1 MKSLLDYIQKNM
13 DFPKELKYS
22 KTHEYLK
29 ITQGNQAIV
38 GITSYASSELGD
50 VVFVELPEVG
60 KSYKT
65 GEKFG
70 VIESVKS
77 VSDLYMP
84 ASGKVTEVNKDL
96 NDHPEYVN
104 QDTYGKGWM
113 VKIELTED
121 LSKNKELISSDEYSK
136 FVLASAH

>member
-1 MKSLLDYIQKNM
+1 M

-22 KTHEYLK
+22 KSHEYLK
-29 ITQGNQAIV
+29 VLPDNKAVI
-38 GITSYASSELGD
+38 GITSYASGELGD

-60 KSYKT
+60 KSYKS

-77 VSDLYMP
+77 VSDLYIP
-84 ASGKVTEVNKDL
+84 NSGKVIEINKDL
-96 NDHPEYVN
+96 NDHPEYIN

-113 VKIELTED
+113 LKIELTSDPNQNKD
-121 LSKNKELISSDEYSK
+121 LVSADEYAK
-136 FVLASAH
+136 FVLAETH

>member
-1 MKSLLDYIQKNM
+1 M

-29 ITQGNQAIV
+29 ILSGNQAII

-50 VVFVELPEVG
+50 VVFIELPDVG
-60 KSYKT
+60 KTFKS

-77 VSDLYMP
+77 VSDLYLP
-84 ASGKVTEVNKDL
+84 NSGKVIEVNKDL
-96 NDHPEYVN
+96 NDHPEYIN
-104 QDTYGKGWM
+104 QDTYQKGWM
-113 VKIELTED
+113 LKIELTSD
-121 LSKNKELISSDEYSK
+121 VNQNKDLISADEYSK

>member
-1 MKSLLDYIQKNM
+1 MN
-13 DFPKELKYS
+13 FPKELKYS

-29 ITQGNQAIV
+29 VLPNKMGVV

-50 VVFVELPEVG
+50 VVFVELPEIG
-60 KSYKT
+60 KVFKT

-77 VSDLYMP
+77 VSELYLP
-84 ASGKVTEVNKDL
+84 NGGKIIEVNKDL

-104 QDTYGKGWM
+104 KDTYGNGWM

-121 LSKNKELISSDEYSK
+121 SSKNKELISADEYAK
-136 FVLASAH
+136 FVLAGTH

>member
-1 MKSLLDYIQKNM
+1 M
-13 DFPKELKYS
+13 DFPKELKYL

-29 ITQGNQAIV
+29 ILGNNQAIV

-50 VVFVELPEVG
+50 VVFVELPEIG
-60 KSYKT
+60 QTFKT

-77 VSDLYMP
+77 VSDLYLP
-84 ASGKVTEVNKDL
+84 NDGKVIEINKEL

-104 QDTYGKGWM
+104 EDTYWKGWM
-113 VKIELTED
+113 VKIELT
-121 LSKNKELISSDEYSK
+121 SNPNQNQELISADEYSK
-136 FVLASAH
+136 FVLAEAH

>member
-1 MKSLLDYIQKNM
+1 MN
-13 DFPKELKYS
+13 FPKELKYS

-29 ITQGNQAIV
+29 VLPANQAIV

-60 KSYKT
+60 KSFKS

-77 VSDLYMP
+77 VSDLYLP
-84 ASGKVTEVNKDL
+84 SSGKIIEVNKAL
-96 NDHPEYVN
+96 NDHPEYIN
-104 QDTYGKGWM
+104 QDTYNKGWM
-113 VKIELTED
+113 VKIELTSD
-121 LSKNKELISSDEYSK
+121 PNQNKELISSQEYSK
-136 FVLASAH
+136 FVLAEAH

>member
-1 MKSLLDYIQKNM
+1 M
-13 DFPKELKYS
+13 DFPKELKYT

-29 ITQGNQAIV
+29 LLENNLAIV

-60 KSYKT
+60 KSFKS

-77 VSDLYMP
+77 VSDLYLP
-84 ASGKVTEVNKDL
+84 ADAKIIEVNKEI
-96 NDHPEYVN
+96 NDHPEWIN
-104 QDTYGKGWM
+104 QDPYKSGWM
-113 VKIELTED
+113 LKIELTSD
-121 LSKNKELISSDEYSK
+121 LNKNKELISSEEYSK
-136 FVLASAH
+136 FVTCGTH